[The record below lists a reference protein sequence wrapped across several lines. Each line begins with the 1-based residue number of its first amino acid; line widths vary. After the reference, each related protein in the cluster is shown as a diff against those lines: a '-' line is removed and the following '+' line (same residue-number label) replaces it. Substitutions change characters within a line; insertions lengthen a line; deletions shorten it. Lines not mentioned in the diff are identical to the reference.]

1 MFWDR
6 QKKMKI
12 HLVGIG
18 GSGMSGIAEVLLASG
33 FEVTGSDLSNSPTT
47 QRLQQMGAKIYQTH
61 HEDNLLE
68 AHCVVVSSA
77 VSPNNPEWK
86 KAKSLGVPVIPRA
99 EMLAELMRLKKGIA
113 VAGSHGKTSTT
124 SMIGQVLQ
132 ALRPTVVVGGRL
144 QHWNASSILG
154 KGSTFVVEADESD
167 RSFLHYSPVYS
178 VVTNVDLEHLDNYK
192 NIEDIQET
200 FLKFLNRTA
209 FFGQNWISADCP
221 NLAAIRTRIIKPT
234 KTYGFSDH
242 ADLRIVRSRFE
253 KGMSHFELK
262 YENES
267 LGEFQLP
274 VAGKHNIMNATAA
287 IGIGLSLGMGPSMMK
302 KKLKAFI
309 AADRRLQIHFSN
321 EKQVVIEDYAHHPT
335 EIRAAFQA
343 IDEMYPSFKKVV
355 IFQPHRYSRTKALWN
370 DFIDALRPQADQ
382 LLLLPVYAAHEEKIE
397 GVSSEDLARSIGEKA
412 MFIETIPLE
421 DKAFMDMLGCD
432 GLEPS
437 VYTFLGAAPLTSQAL
452 RLSKLISSASVR
464 KIDASS

>member
-1 MFWDR
+1 
-6 QKKMKI
+6 
-12 HLVGIG
+12 
-18 GSGMSGIAEVLLASG
+18 MSGIAEVLLASG

-47 QRLQQMGAKIYQTH
+47 QRLQQMGAKVYQTH

-77 VSPNNPEWK
+77 VSPSNPEWK
-86 KAKSLGVPVIPRA
+86 KAKALGVPVIPRA

-221 NLAAIRTRIIKPT
+221 NLAAIRGRIIKPT
-234 KTYGFSDH
+234 KTYGFSSS
-242 ADLRIVRSRFE
+242 ADLRIVSSRYE
-253 KGMSHFELK
+253 KGVSHFELE
-262 YENES
+262 YERES

-274 VAGKHNIMNATAA
+274 VAGRHNIMNATAA
-287 IGIGLSLGMGPSMMK
+287 VGVGLSLGMGTSMMK
-302 KKLKAFI
+302 KKLKSFV
-309 AADRRLQIHFSN
+309 AADRRLQVHFSN
-321 EKQVVIEDYAHHPT
+321 EKHVVIEDYAHHPT
-335 EIRAAFQA
+335 EICAAFQA
-343 IDEMYPSFKKVV
+343 IDEMYPSFRKVV

-370 DFIDALRPQADQ
+370 DFINALRPQVDR

-397 GVSSEDLARSIGEKA
+397 GVSSEDLARAVGENA
-412 MFIETIPLE
+412 QFIENIPAE
-421 DKAFMDMLGCD
+421 DKAFMDLLGCEE
-432 GLEPS
+432 LSPS

-452 RLSKLISSASVR
+452 RLAKLISSSAVR
-464 KIDASS
+464 KIDAS